1 MAKPLHLVPFGKAHV
16 AEVAAIEADAHA
28 SPWSEASIR
37 RELTNPD
44 GVFLVGME
52 GTEVAGYAAAWV
64 VVDEAHVVNV
74 GVRAASRGRGHGKR
88 LLGELLSRCRDR
100 GATCATL
107 EVRASN
113 DAALALYRGLGF
125 VDCGRRKRYYPGGED
140 AVVMWLH
147 ELEP

>member
-1 MAKPLHLVPFGKAHV
+1 VAKALHILPFAEAHV
-16 AEVAAIEADAHA
+16 ADVAAIEADVHV

-44 GVFLVGME
+44 GVFLVGIE
-52 GTEVAGYAAAWV
+52 GAEVAGYASAWV

-74 GVRAASRGRGHGKR
+74 GVREASRRRGYAR
-88 LLGELLSRCRDR
+88 SLLAKLLDRCHER

-113 DAALALYRGLGF
+113 AAALALYRGLGF
-125 VDCGRRKRYYPGGED
+125 VECGLRKRYYPGGED
-140 AVVMWLH
+140 AVIMWLH
-147 ELEP
+147 DLEP